1 MFTQWH
7 TWFQGTVQAE
17 LIFLVFERQKEE
29 GERVGEKG
37 REERKAINQEDGSGK
52 KI

>member
-29 GERVGEKG
+29 GERVERRGER
-37 REERKAINQEDGSGK
+37 REKP
-52 KI
+52 